1 MDVKFPLDNY
11 LRFLEAESEL
21 DRRRCRDAFLRDVRT
36 KVKELAGRG
45 YTGSDADSVDCVL
58 LFIPNEQLYG
68 FIQEQDAALLEH
80 ALGHKIVMC
89 SPLTLF
95 AVLAVV
101 RQAVDSFRL
110 ERTTSEILDVLGSFS
125 KQWDAFATQMD
136 TLGKRLESTASAY
149 DQLSGA
155 RRRQLERQ
163 LDRIEDLRT
172 DQALSLNDPERRLVL
187 EA

>member
-1 MDVKFPLDNY
+1 VLDQA
-11 LRFLEAESEL
+11 LE
-21 DRRRCRDAFLRDVRT
+21 R
-36 KVKELAGRG
+36 
-45 YTGSDADSVDCVL
+45 
-58 LFIPNEQLYG
+58 
-68 FIQEQDAALLEH
+68 
-80 ALGHKIVMC
+80 KIVMC

-110 ERTTSEILDVLGSFS
+110 ERTTSEILDVLGTFS
-125 KQWDAFATQMD
+125 KQWDGFVTQMD

-149 DQLSGA
+149 DQLVGA

-163 LDRIEDLRT
+163 LDRIEDLLT
-172 DQALSLNDPERRLVL
+172 DQALALTGGGEPPLLR

>member
-1 MDVKFPLDNY
+1 
-11 LRFLEAESEL
+11 
-21 DRRRCRDAFLRDVRT
+21 
-36 KVKELAGRG
+36 
-45 YTGSDADSVDCVL
+45 
-58 LFIPNEQLYG
+58 
-68 FIQEQDAALLEH
+68 
-80 ALGHKIVMC
+80 MC

-125 KQWDAFATQMD
+125 KQWEAFGDSMD
-136 TLGKRLESTASAY
+136 TLGKRLESTSTAF
-149 DQLSGA
+149 DQLTGP

-172 DQALSLNDPERRLVL
+172 DQALAINDPQRRLIL